1 MLSVRF
7 AAVAVVIATLSA
19 CASDYG
25 GSISGGKDVLSPEE
39 RRLQAVE
46 TRVAQLARRV
56 DSVNLTEMDQDS
68 QRLRDDVRNLR
79 GEAEKLRYDVDQ
91 LKRSQAD
98 LQARVQRLEAAGVPA
113 AAAAPAYGAT
123 ASPYSTPAAPSAPA
137 ASLPIPPPSVP
148 AAPPAQSVP
157 PPAVAPAMDGPTATI
172 SQGSGPATSADEQA
186 AYMAAFDLLGN
197 GKYDDAIRGFRGQLE
212 RWPQGRY
219 ADAALY
225 WSGEAYYVKRDYKS
239 ALAAFQAVLQ
249 RFPQSTKVPE
259 ALLKVG
265 LTQMDMGRDAEGRT
279 TLQRV
284 IKTYPQTTAA
294 KLAQQRLEPAKR

>member
-1 MLSVRF
+1 MLHLRL
-7 AAVAVVIATLSA
+7 AAVAVVVATISA

-25 GSISGGKDVLSPEE
+25 GSISGGKDALSPEE

-46 TRVAQLARRV
+46 TRVAPLARRG
-56 DSVNLTEMDQDS
+56 DSVHLTELGQS
-68 QRLRDDVRNLR
+68 GQRVREVMRTLR
-79 GEAEKLRYDVDQ
+79 GEAERLRYDVDQ
-91 LKRSQAD
+91 LKRGQAA
-98 LQARVQRLEAAGVPA
+98 LQARLQRLEAGAAPA
-113 AAAAPAYGAT
+113 AATPAYGASAPSGAAPAYPATTPAQQIPMPAAAAPAT
-123 ASPYSTPAAPSAPA
+123 AGVAGPT
-137 ASLPIPPPSVP
+137 
-148 AAPPAQSVP
+148 
-157 PPAVAPAMDGPTATI
+157 AVAPATDGPSATI
-172 SQGSGPATSADEQA
+172 SQGSGPAASADEQA
-186 AYMAAFDLLGN
+186 AYLAAFDLLGN
-197 GKYDDAIRGFRGQLE
+197 GKYDDAIKSFRSQLE

-225 WSGEAYYVKRDYKS
+225 WSGEAYYVKRDYNS

-249 RFPQSTKVPE
+249 RFPQSTKLPE